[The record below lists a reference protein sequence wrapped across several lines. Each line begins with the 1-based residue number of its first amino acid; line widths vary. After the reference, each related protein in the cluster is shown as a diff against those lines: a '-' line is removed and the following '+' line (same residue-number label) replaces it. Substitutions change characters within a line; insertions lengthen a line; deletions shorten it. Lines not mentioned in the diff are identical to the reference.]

1 LITADGEDLIPE
13 VPLEFLAFTENLIAL
28 SVGFRKLESTSR
40 RRTER
45 GAGWGLL
52 ARRFFSGAEKEYL
65 FSQEPESQKACF
77 FRIFTLKEAR
87 AKAQGGRPRS
97 FLPPVYGSPASRR
110 EPNPEPVGIC
120 RPIPAFEDA
129 HLFHAVENSTR
140 AFHRLTAFGNG
151 MSRPSRRILS
161 GEKAFKKMIFE
172 RPGIEDG
179 AAERKIS

>member
-65 FSQEPESQKACF
+65 FSQELESQKACF

-87 AKAQGGRPRS
+87 AKAQGGKASVLPSPGLRFPCLPTGTQPGARGNLPADTCFRGCSLVPCGGEFHTGIPSAYRFWEWNEPS
-97 FLPPVYGSPASRR
+97 FEKDLERG
-110 EPNPEPVGIC
+110 EG
-120 RPIPAFEDA
+120 FQ
-129 HLFHAVENSTR
+129 END
-140 AFHRLTAFGNG
+140 F
-151 MSRPSRRILS
+151 
-161 GEKAFKKMIFE
+161 
-172 RPGIEDG
+172 
-179 AAERKIS
+179 